1 MAKYPFGRMED
12 EPSFTTPEIAD
23 FLDGLG
29 DWFMNLRTVMPG
41 LGKTQYCEGA
51 TAGCHLA
58 AVRLRM
64 LHSVTTPLHVHP
76 VNGLTDK
83 EDPHDSPSRCRS

>member
-12 EPSFTTPEIAD
+12 EPSMTTPELAD

-29 DWFMNLRTVMPG
+29 DWFVNLRITMSG
-41 LGKTQYCEGA
+41 FGKTRYCEGA

-58 AVRLRM
+58 AARLRK
-64 LHSVTTPLHVHP
+64 LFSEQGSP
-76 VNGLTDK
+76 VVPTNGLSEGSK
-83 EDPHDSPSRCRS
+83 